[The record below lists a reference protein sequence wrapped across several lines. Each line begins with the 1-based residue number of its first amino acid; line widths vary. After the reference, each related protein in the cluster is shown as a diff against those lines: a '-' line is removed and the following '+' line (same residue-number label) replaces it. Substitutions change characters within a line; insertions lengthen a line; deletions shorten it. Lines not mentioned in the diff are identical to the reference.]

1 MSAGG
6 EQATWARDG
15 HSRNGLLLVLR
26 SPAQPA
32 ARGTSTRHACAV
44 DRDLRDLPP
53 DPDELD
59 RRGSGRGRCGGN
71 IRRGPGAGP
80 GPGCGTGGETHACTR
95 QARNHDRSQGR
106 RSIGQGPIHSQ
117 ERGQDRVQS
126 QGACQKQV
134 SGHAEHRQEKVSP
147 AAVRVD
153 RLEKTLGP
161 NKVLRGISFEAQPGE
176 IFGLLGPNGAGK
188 TTTLR
193 IICTLLAPDAGS
205 VEVLGFDTRTAP
217 QEVRRR
223 VGVVTAEIG
232 VYPRLSAR
240 ENIQYFAELSG
251 VMDGKVRQRVEAVI
265 DRLDMGSF
273 ANQRAESLSSGQKQK
288 VAIARAIVHDP
299 PVLMF
304 DEPTSNLDVLASREI
319 REFMV
324 ESKERGK
331 CVIFSTHVLH
341 DAERLCDRVTIIHQG
356 RVVADG
362 ATADVRRGYQDLE
375 ESFLTL
381 VESAT

>member
-1 MSAGG
+1 VIS
-6 EQATWARDG
+6 
-15 HSRNGLLLVLR
+15 
-26 SPAQPA
+26 
-32 ARGTSTRHACAV
+32 
-44 DRDLRDLPP
+44 
-53 DPDELD
+53 
-59 RRGSGRGRCGGN
+59 
-71 IRRGPGAGP
+71 
-80 GPGCGTGGETHACTR
+80 
-95 QARNHDRSQGR
+95 
-106 RSIGQGPIHSQ
+106 
-117 ERGQDRVQS
+117 
-126 QGACQKQV
+126 
-134 SGHAEHRQEKVSP
+134 
-147 AAVRVD
+147 AAVKVD

-161 NKVLRGISFEAQPGE
+161 NKVLRGISFEAHSGE

-205 VEVLGFDTRTAP
+205 VDVLGFDTRRAP

-240 ENIQYFAELSG
+240 ENIAYFAELSG
-251 VMDGKVRQRVEAVI
+251 LLDGALNKRVEAVI
-265 DRLDMGSF
+265 DRLDMASF
-273 ANQRAESLSSGQKQK
+273 AHQRAESLSSGQKQK

-324 ESKERGK
+324 ESRGRGK

-356 RVVADG
+356 RVVASG
-362 ATADVRRGYQDLE
+362 PTIQVRGGYQDLE
-375 ESFLTL
+375 DSFLSL

>member
-1 MSAGG
+1 MA
-6 EQATWARDG
+6 
-15 HSRNGLLLVLR
+15 
-26 SPAQPA
+26 
-32 ARGTSTRHACAV
+32 
-44 DRDLRDLPP
+44 
-53 DPDELD
+53 
-59 RRGSGRGRCGGN
+59 
-71 IRRGPGAGP
+71 
-80 GPGCGTGGETHACTR
+80 
-95 QARNHDRSQGR
+95 
-106 RSIGQGPIHSQ
+106 
-117 ERGQDRVQS
+117 
-126 QGACQKQV
+126 
-134 SGHAEHRQEKVSP
+134 

-153 RLEKTLGP
+153 RLEKTLGS
-161 NKVLRGISFEAQPGE
+161 NKVLRGISFEAHSGE

-193 IICTLLAPDAGS
+193 IICTLLTPDAGS
-205 VEVLGFDTRTAP
+205 VDVLGFDTRTAP

-240 ENIQYFAELSG
+240 ENISYFAELSG
-251 VMDGKVRQRVEAVI
+251 LLDGDLDRRVDAVLE
-265 DRLDMGSF
+265 RLDMASF
-273 ANQRAESLSSGQKQK
+273 ASQRAESLSSGQKQK

-319 REFMV
+319 RQFMV
-324 ESKERGK
+324 ESKQRGK

-375 ESFLTL
+375 DSFLTL
-381 VESAT
+381 IESAT